1 MCSAICGGAQAIL
14 EVEPEITEANM
25 DEPYRVRIPYPFEWR
40 VKLGRVECDCQTVV
54 KWYRPWHGIGWLHE
68 RDCAIFRHVKRYP
81 GILNSVEVSDF
92 IAHTN

>member
-40 VKLGRVECDCQTVV
+40 VKLSEPKHFLTEPKCWCEG
-54 KWYRPWHGIGWLHE
+54 P
-68 RDCAIFRHVKRYP
+68 
-81 GILNSVEVSDF
+81 SVF
-92 IAHTN
+92 K